1 MCAIF
6 YLAISLA
13 EIAPGYLNPHY
24 TMRNTSRDLGALF
37 SGSGAIASIGADGLF
52 NENDLPYE
60 SLTAPEFNEL
70 RKMPE
75 IVAVA
80 FYNEWVT
87 TTLHRHYSATK
98 TYDLYNYPA
107 PEGWGARPV
116 LFGPQSISV
125 TLYKKNDASPR

>member
-1 MCAIF
+1 
-6 YLAISLA
+6 
-13 EIAPGYLNPHY
+13 
-24 TMRNTSRDLGALF
+24 MRNTSRDLGALF

-70 RKMPE
+70 GKKPE

-80 FYNEWVT
+80 FYNKWVK
-87 TTLHRHYSATK
+87 TTLDRHYRVTK
-98 TYDLYNYPA
+98 TYDLFNYSA
-107 PEGWGARPV
+107 REGWGARPV
-116 LFGPQSISV
+116 SFEPETIPV